1 VQSSSAVT
9 VATIG
14 FVNAGLLTLNQSL
27 GVIYGANIG
36 TTMTA
41 WIVAIIGFNFKIETL
56 ALPMIGVGMLA
67 KQVCSCLY
75 VARREL
81 DDCRADQFASMDRIQ
96 LVVVEDEQRVRAL
109 VPAFAERS
117 AIHREGLG
125 CTLQ

>member
-1 VQSSSAVT
+1 VSRRRRV
-9 VATIG
+9 G
-14 FVNAGLLTLNQSL
+14 AGLAAVLLVCFAL
-27 GVIYGANIG
+27 AFYG
-36 TTMTA
+36 
-41 WIVAIIGFNFKIETL
+41 WY
-56 ALPMIGVGMLA
+56 LPTRRAVEIGVGMLA

-96 LVVVEDEQRVRAL
+96 LVVVEAEQRVRAF

-117 AIHREGLG
+117 AIHRDGLG